1 MFTMENQLLKI
12 ASEQG
17 IWVLL
22 AVFLLVYT
30 LKKQE
35 KRDLVQTERENN
47 YQKIIQELS
56 QDLGVLNKIDNN
68 LNNIEEKIDNI
79 KDSLKGTK

>member
-1 MFTMENQLLKI
+1 MEDQLLKI

-30 LKKQE
+30 LRQQE
-35 KRDLVQTERENN
+35 KRDSVQTERENN

-56 QDLGVLNKIDNN
+56 QDLSIVNKIDNN
-68 LNNIEEKIDNI
+68 LKDIEEKINDI
-79 KDSLKGTK
+79 KDSLKGT

>member
-1 MFTMENQLLKI
+1 MEDQLLKI

-30 LKKQE
+30 LRQQE
-35 KRDLVQTERENN
+35 KRDSVQTERENN

-56 QDLGVLNKIDNN
+56 QDLSIVNKIDNN
-68 LNNIEEKIDNI
+68 LKDIEEKINDI
-79 KDSLKGTK
+79 KDSLK

>member
-1 MFTMENQLLKI
+1 MENQLLKI